1 MILPKN
7 KAMTKNLQNQETPKT
22 ASLLKKGMP
31 PKIAAIHD
39 VSCIGRCAT
48 TVILPVLS
56 VCGNQV
62 CPLPTALLSTHTG
75 GYTGFTFLDLT
86 AEMPAIAAHWEKL
99 DTVFDA
105 VYSGFLGS
113 AGQIEIVRA
122 FAEKAKQRNPHCLF
136 LADPVMGDDGAT
148 YATYTPEMC
157 RKTRILISDADI
169 ITPNLTEACILL
181 DKPFRP
187 DFDETELAAMAKELA
202 GLSGDLV
209 YITGIHRENAVG
221 VLYYDKQSGA
231 HGEYFTPRDPNNYPG
246 TGDVF
251 ASVILAGAMSGL
263 TPENSVR
270 KACDFIYK
278 ASRYTTALGT
288 PVREGLAI
296 EPLLGEL
303 IR

>member
-1 MILPKN
+1 MKHN
-7 KAMTKNLQNQETPKT
+7 EMQKATLQP
-22 ASLLKKGMP
+22 ASLLKKSGIP
-31 PKIAAIHD
+31 PKVAAIHD

-56 VCGNQV
+56 ACGDQV

-86 AEMPAIAAHWEKL
+86 AEMPKIAAHWEAL
-99 DTVFDA
+99 GTAFDA

-113 AGQIEIVRA
+113 ADQIETVRA
-122 FAEKAKQRNPHCLF
+122 FAEKAKEKNPDCLF
-136 LADPVMGDDGAT
+136 LADPVMGDDGNT

-157 RKTRILISDADI
+157 RKTRLLIADADI

-181 DKPFRP
+181 DRPFRP
-187 DFDETELAAMAKELA
+187 DLGKTELLAMAKELSALCA
-202 GLSGDLV
+202 GLVLV
-209 YITGIHRENAVG
+209 TGIHRENTVG
-221 VLYYDKQSGA
+221 VLYYDKKSGI

-246 TGDVF
+246 TGDIF
-251 ASVILAGAMSGL
+251 ASVVLAGALAGL
-263 TPENSVR
+263 APEISVK
-270 KACDFIYK
+270 KACDFIYH
-278 ASRYTTALGT
+278 ASRYTTSLGT

-303 IR
+303 IS